1 MGVLLSGATKEL
13 QEFAELMEIPVYCT
27 MPGKSGFDQRHPLS
41 LGSGSAATSK
51 EAWEWLQ
58 ESDVLLG
65 VGSSLTR
72 TGYGQPIPDGKLMIH
87 NTETISDLNKDFS
100 VDVGLVGDA
109 KLTLQNL
116 ISETKRQIGEG
127 GKRGTTGV
135 AQQIADIHKEWM
147 NEWVALLSSDE
158 VPISAYRVIGE
169 LERGLDKENSVVTH
183 DAGAPRDT
191 RPQFL
196 IAMWAGV
203 KRLTLGMVYRLCQV

>member
-1 MGVLLSGATKEL
+1 
-13 QEFAELMEIPVYCT
+13 

-109 KLTLQNL
+109 KLTLENL
-116 ISETKRQIGEG
+116 ISEAKRQLGEG

-147 NEWVALLSSDE
+147 NAVSYTHLPLPTSDL
-158 VPISAYRVIGE
+158 V
-169 LERGLDKENSVVTH
+169 
-183 DAGAPRDT
+183 
-191 RPQFL
+191 
-196 IAMWAGV
+196 
-203 KRLTLGMVYRLCQV
+203 